1 MDILKWAKDILAE
14 QNPHERDY
22 LLEQLSQ
29 VLEYDHELNQA
40 EVIEMVR
47 ILLPAAL
54 KEDDKVAREAF
65 FSTINIAVIHHDIEN
80 HIDWNTLA
88 ASLSSLETWNLEYA
102 LSILGFSGQARYLP
116 ILNKYAHH
124 ADPEISKRALE
135 AIREIEYQVAHA
147 APAQKAG

>member
-1 MDILKWAKDILAE
+1 MDILKCAKEILAE

-29 VLEYDHELNQA
+29 VLEYYHELNQA
-40 EVIEMVR
+40 EVVEVVR

-54 KEDDKVAREAF
+54 QEDDKVAREAF
-65 FSTINIAVIHHDIEN
+65 FSTINTAVVHQDIGD

-88 ASLSSLETWNLEYA
+88 ASVSSLETWNLEYA
-102 LSILGFSGQARYLP
+102 LSILGLSGQARYLP

-124 ADPEISKRALE
+124 ADPEISKWAQE

-147 APAQKAG
+147 SPTQKAG